1 LKRNAFAV
9 TSLGRGMVGGQSR
22 VERAVQHRAAQ
33 ASVAADVVIDAVI
46 AAPDDWWQWVGGVA
60 ADDAVEIAEADVEPS
75 PSPPATRS
83 AMRAAVVAVAQ
94 LRVSSV

>member
-1 LKRNAFAV
+1 MKRNAFAV

-94 LRVSSV
+94 LRVSSG